1 MQLGLSVNALV
12 DNLLEEVRGAWRFRR
27 VALFIAWGVAIAAWT
42 AIFFMPDTYQ
52 ATARVFVDTKTALSE
67 VTRGI
72 SVDSGVDTQI
82 QRVRQ
87 ALLGGPQLLKVAAE
101 TDLGVGATTP
111 SAQQVVIDKLRNAID
126 ISGSI
131 GRDGT
136 ASGVFNISYKDS
148 NRGKSL
154 EVVEKLLNTFV
165 EGALGGKREGS
176 AQAQQ
181 FLLAQI
187 ADLERRLTAAEE
199 RLADFKRRNVGLMPG
214 TQGDYFSRL
223 QTETDGLSKAQAS
236 LGVAMRRRDELQRQ
250 LRGEQPFV
258 TGSGGAVQVPSAP
271 GGVGSDIGTRIRE
284 TQARLD
290 ELLLRFTDKHP
301 DVISMRATLKEL
313 QARQQSEIDAARRGD
328 SGAAART
335 GLAANPVFQ
344 NIQVQ
349 FNQAQV
355 EIATIQADIADRERK
370 MTSLRALLNTAPEV
384 EANFAKLNR
393 DYDVTRSQYQ
403 ALLERLERARLGE
416 EAEATGIVRFETIDP
431 PSAAFAP
438 IAPNRPMLIAAA
450 LIAALGAGG
459 ALAYLLHLLKPVFMS
474 ARHLSEATGLPVLG
488 VVSMTWLEKYRASER
503 RDIAV
508 YAGAAA
514 ALVIVGAAL
523 LLTQQTILQ
532 LVRGLVV

>member
-1 MQLGLSVNALV
+1 MELGPNVSALV
-12 DNLLEEVRGAWRFRR
+12 DNLLEQLRGAWRFRR
-27 VALFIAWGVAIAAWT
+27 VALLIAWGVAIATWT
-42 AIFFMPDTYQ
+42 AIFFMADTYQ

-67 VTRGI
+67 VTRGL
-72 SVDSGVDTQI
+72 SVDSDVDTQI

-87 ALLGGPQLLKVAAE
+87 ALLGGPQLLKVAEE
-101 TDLGVGATTP
+101 TDLGIGAVTP

-136 ASGVFNISYKDS
+136 ASGVFNISYKNS
-148 NRGKSL
+148 NRAKSL

-176 AQAQQ
+176 AQAQK
-181 FLLAQI
+181 FLLEQI

-214 TQGDYFSRL
+214 AQGDYFSRL
-223 QTETDGLSKAQAS
+223 QTEMDGLSKAQTS
-236 LGVAMRRRDELQRQ
+236 LGVAMKRRDEVQRQ

-258 TGSGGAVQVPSAP
+258 TGSGSVQVPSAP
-271 GGVGSDIGTRIRE
+271 GGMGSDMGTRIRE

-313 QARQQSEIDAARRGD
+313 QDRQQKEIDAAPRGD

-335 GLAANPVFQ
+335 GLASNPVFQ

-355 EIATIQADIADRERK
+355 EIATIQADIADRGRK
-370 MTSLRALLNTAPEV
+370 MASLRSLLNTAPEV

-393 DYDVTRSQYQ
+393 DYDVTRGQYQ
-403 ALLERLERARLGE
+403 ALLERLERSRLGG
-416 EAEATGIVRFETIDP
+416 EAEATGSVSFEVIDP
-431 PSAAFAP
+431 PTAAFAP

-450 LIAALGAGG
+450 LIAALGTGG

-503 RDIAV
+503 RGIAV
-508 YAGAAA
+508 YAGAAL
-514 ALVIVGAAL
+514 ALVIVGATL